1 MPNVFQTVPVVA
13 VKRNTFDLS
22 HEVKT
27 SCNFGQL
34 VPFYL
39 EEVLPGDKFRVS
51 TEMLLRFAPMLAPIM
66 HRVDV
71 FTHFFYVPNRLVWSE
86 WEDFITGGPDGR
98 AAPPLPTLLIS
109 DTLNYESL
117 RGTLFDYFGLPI
129 NNPISSA
136 ERFSVNALPFRAYS
150 LIWNEYYRDQNLQD
164 EISID
169 EDVSGYVEVRGISD
183 ADYFKLRYRCWQK
196 DYFTSALPW
205 TQRGGNVSV
214 PVHGVASVD
223 HVFGQQG
230 FFRPTDNGETILA
243 PVPNLAFTSN
253 QNENALLL
261 NAVQKDSVGTRVP
274 TSYDPNGSLVANM
287 SNGTIDIQELR
298 RANALQRYFE
308 RSAIIGSRYSEYLRG
323 EWGVTPDDIRLMRPQ
338 FLGGGR
344 APVSISEVLQTSET
358 GETAQGSMAGHGVS
372 ASVSHSF
379 KCFFK
384 EHGFV
389 IGILSVMPK
398 PSYQNGLSRFW
409 SRRDRFDYANQ
420 YFAHLGEQ
428 GILNKEVFASGTS
441 ADEEVFGYTPR
452 YSEYRYHP
460 STVHGDFRTDLD
472 YWHLGR
478 SFDSA
483 PGLNSDFVT
492 CDDPNLNR
500 IFNVVNDPAR
510 PNGLH
515 HIWIQLYNKVRAVRP
530 LPKFGTPS
538 L

>member
-1 MPNVFQTVPVVA
+1 MANIFQTVPVTTP
-13 VKRNTFDLS
+13 KRNTFDLS

-39 EEVLPGDKFRVS
+39 EEVLPCDKFRVS

-86 WEDFITGGPDGR
+86 WEDFITGGEDGR
-98 AAPPLPTLLIS
+98 AAPPLPTLSVS
-109 DTLNYESL
+109 DTLSYESL

-129 NNPISSA
+129 NNPISSV

-150 LIWNEYYRDQNLQD
+150 LIWNEYYRDQNLQE

-169 EDVSGYVEVRGISD
+169 EDVSGEVEVRGISD
-183 ADYFKLRYRCWQK
+183 VDYFKLRYRCWQK

-214 PVHGVASVD
+214 PIHGTALVENNYRSATPGAFYPAEAGNSVYGEMAFPRSND
-223 HVFGQQG
+223 GTHYNAMGH
-230 FFRPTDNGETILA
+230 DNKGI
-243 PVPNLAFTSN
+243 PSIPMV
-253 QNENALLL
+253 
-261 NAVQKDSVGTRVP
+261 
-274 TSYDPNGSLVANM
+274 YDPQGTLSASMSDGS
-287 SNGTIDIQELR
+287 IDIQELR
-298 RANALQRYFE
+298 RANALQRYLE
-308 RSAIIGSRYSEYLRG
+308 RSAVVGSRYTEYLRG
-323 EWGVTPDDIRLMRPQ
+323 MWGVTPDDIRLMRPQ

-372 ASVSHSF
+372 ASVSHAF
-379 KCFFK
+379 KGFFK
-384 EHGFV
+384 EHGFI

-409 SRRDRFDYANQ
+409 SRRDKFDYANQ

-428 GILNKEVFASGTS
+428 GILNKEIFATGTPS
-441 ADEEVFGYTPR
+441 DDEVFGYTPR

-483 PGLNSDFVT
+483 PGLNSDFVS

-500 IFNVVNDPAR
+500 IFNVVNDPSR

-530 LPKFGTPS
+530 LPKFGIPS